1 VDLGVIS
8 SKQLLTIRWTSSGS
22 SVSARRLKPAMSAKS
37 TVTWRRSPS
46 SAERDVRILSAR
58 CLGV

>member
-1 VDLGVIS
+1 MKYLNKPEALGVDLIVLDQAIDITTPPGR
-8 SKQLLTIRWTSSGS
+8 LL
-22 SVSARRLKPAMSAKS
+22 VDRR